1 MRKLAVMIALAVVM
15 TWGLGTQAAWAK
27 TCPKLYKECQEAL
40 KTSKA
45 DAETKENAK
54 KICDGGIAL
63 HHTGKSADDHDL
75 SARVQKRG
83 LALLGVE
90 K

>member
-1 MRKLAVMIALAVVM
+1 MRKLAVMIAIAVVV
-15 TWGLGTQAAWAK
+15 TWSLGTPAAWAK
-27 TCPKLYKECQEAL
+27 QCAKLYKECQEAL

-54 KICDGGIAL
+54 KMCEGGIAL
-63 HHTGKSADDHDL
+63 HNIGKSADDHDL
-75 SARVQKRG
+75 SVRIQKRG
-83 LALLGVE
+83 LALLGIE

>member
-1 MRKLAVMIALAVVM
+1 MVALAIAM
-15 TWGLGTQAAWAK
+15 TWGLGTLAAWAK

-63 HHTGKSADDHDL
+63 HNAAKSGEDHDL
-75 SARVQKRG
+75 SVRVQKRG

>member
-1 MRKLAVMIALAVVM
+1 MRTIAVVIAMAIAM
-15 TWGLGTQAAWAK
+15 TMSLGIPAAQAK
-27 TCPKLYKECQEAL
+27 QCPKLYKECQEAL

-63 HHTGKSADDHDL
+63 HNAGKSGEDHEL
-75 SARVQKRG
+75 SVRVEKRG

>member
-1 MRKLAVMIALAVVM
+1 MRRLAVVIAIAVAM
-15 TWGLGTQAAWAK
+15 TLSLGTPVAWAK
-27 TCPKLYKECQEAL
+27 QCPKLYKECQEAL

-54 KICDGGIAL
+54 KICEGGIAL
-63 HHTGKSADDHDL
+63 HNTGKSGEDHEL
-75 SARVQKRG
+75 SVRVQKKG